1 VRLKFVE
8 IEGKRYAWADI
19 LKLRREQRRAIRQPQ
34 LTLFPLRDDSRP
46 AAHRTASGR
55 YESPTLFDD
64 RPTGRG
70 H

>member
-1 VRLKFVE
+1 VRLKFIE

-19 LKLRREQRRAIRQPQ
+19 LRMRREQRRALRQPQ

-55 YESPTLFDD
+55 VRKPDAF
-64 RPTGRG
+64 R
-70 H
+70 

>member
-1 VRLKFVE
+1 MRLRFIE

-19 LKLRREQRRAIRQPQ
+19 LRLRREQRRAVRQPQ
-34 LTLFPLRDDSRP
+34 PTLFPLQDDSRP
-46 AAHRTASGR
+46 ASQTTAAGR

-64 RPTGRG
+64 RPTGKG